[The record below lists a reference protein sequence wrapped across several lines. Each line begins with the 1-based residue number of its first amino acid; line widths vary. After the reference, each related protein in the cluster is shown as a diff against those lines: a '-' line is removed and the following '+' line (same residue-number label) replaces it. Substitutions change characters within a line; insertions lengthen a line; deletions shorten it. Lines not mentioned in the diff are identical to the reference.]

1 MSAPVASSG
10 VRLLHLSDL
19 HCGRPFVGAH
29 VDAALALAERGRWD
43 AIILSG
49 DVSQRARVAEF
60 TAARAILDRLGAVA
74 PLLVVPGNHDA
85 AWWRAPF
92 GLGDPARVH
101 ERYRAFITPDL
112 EPVLRVPG
120 VTVVGMNSAGG
131 TAPHTL
137 TWYPRDWRV
146 KGGVTAAQLAVA
158 RARLAAAPPGDLRVL
173 VLHHNVVRGRLSR
186 RWGLARPEATL
197 DALAAMAPDVVCG
210 GHDHEERTELVVRPA
225 GRFLVSCANTLSSRM
240 RGRRPSSCNVI
251 EADAGTVTV
260 RAWVYNGGAF
270 HPGPQ
275 AATLSRALRGADA
288 VPAPLNP
295 CAPAPILG

>member
-1 MSAPVASSG
+1 MTARAAIPG

-19 HCGRPFVGAH
+19 HCGRPFVAAH
-29 VDAALALAERGRWD
+29 VEAAVALAEAGCWQ

-49 DVSQRARVAEF
+49 DLSQRARVTEF
-60 TAARAILDRLGAVA
+60 VAARGILARLAVVA

-101 ERYRAFITPDL
+101 ERYRTLISPDL
-112 EPVLRVPG
+112 EPVLHAPG

-146 KGGVTAAQLAVA
+146 KGGVTAAQLAQA
-158 RARLAAAPPGDLRVL
+158 HRRLAAAPPGDLRVL

-186 RWGLARPEATL
+186 RWGLARPQSTL
-197 DALAAMAPDVVCG
+197 DALAAMAPHVVCG
-210 GHDHEERTELVVRPA
+210 GHDHEERVEVVERPT
-225 GRFLVSCANTLSSRM
+225 GRFVASTANTLSSRM
-240 RGRRPSSCNVI
+240 RGHRPSSCNVI
-251 EADAGTVTV
+251 EADADAVTV
-260 RAWVYNGGAF
+260 RAWVYQGGAF
-270 HPGPQ
+270 RPGPQ
-275 AATLSRALRGADA
+275 AATLPRAAAAAVGAA
-288 VPAPLNP
+288 ALNP
-295 CAPAPILG
+295 PVPAPILG